1 MLILYLVKMY
11 MTKQIQEIIDD
22 IRSKKNVLNE
32 LLKSEK
38 QKAANFEAE
47 NFRLNTLISKQE
59 KEILQWNE
67 KSAALKIEL
76 EDVNKDLEGL
86 KEELQI
92 ASQSKPTEKLVDK
105 NVQID
110 ELVREIEYCIGQL
123 K

>member
-1 MLILYLVKMY
+1 

-76 EDVNKDLEGL
+76 EVVNKDLEGS
-86 KEELQI
+86 KKELQT
-92 ASQSKPTEKLVDK
+92 ASQSKTTEKLVDK

-110 ELVREIEYCIGQL
+110 ALVREIEYCIGQL